1 MELLIL
7 IGAAGLIGYFFA
19 RSRYS
24 KHVDNAAE
32 SVSNSSREYA
42 GKTSS
47 WWQRNFGGGRQTEP
61 FEAWVAGSGDSLL
74 PDEFKTWFAG
84 LSENERKDF
93 THALDGYLKGLGYD
107 LDQLFDDSLANQ
119 PALLQSYV
127 EAVVV
132 YSDAFRKAQ
141 EASQETESEPE
152 TEGEKSPSADG
163 KKPAEKTTSRRR
175 SGSSKSASAA

>member
-1 MELLIL
+1 MELLLFIA
-7 IGAAGLIGYFFA
+7 IAGLIGYFFA

-24 KHVDNAAE
+24 KHVDDAAE
-32 SVSNSSREYA
+32 SVSTTSREYA

-47 WWQRNFGGGRQTEP
+47 WWQRNFGGGRQAEP
-61 FEAWVAGSGDSLL
+61 FEAWVAGSGDTLL
-74 PDEFKTWFAG
+74 PDEFKSWFAG
-84 LSENERKDF
+84 LSEVERKDF

-107 LDQLFDDSLANQ
+107 LDQLLDDSLANQ

-141 EASQETESEPE
+141 EASQEGESEPD
-152 TEGEKSPSADG
+152 TEDDQSPSTDG